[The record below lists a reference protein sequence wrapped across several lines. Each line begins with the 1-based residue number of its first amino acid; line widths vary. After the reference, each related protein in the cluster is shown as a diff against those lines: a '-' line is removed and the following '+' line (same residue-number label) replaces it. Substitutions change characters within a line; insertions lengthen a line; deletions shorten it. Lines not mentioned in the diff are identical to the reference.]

1 MPNTYTQ
8 LLFHVVFSTKNRE
21 RTLCHGHREL
31 LYRYIWGIQK
41 NLNCHLYRI
50 GGIDDHVHIL
60 SAIPTTLSLA
70 DYVKEV
76 KTGSSRWLKEQAE
89 FRRFEGWQDGYAA
102 FTASFLGKDSLI
114 EYIKGQTE
122 HHRTESL
129 LDEYRRLLRENGV
142 LYDERYLA

>member
-8 LLFHVVFSTKNRE
+8 LLFHVVFSTKNRL
-21 RTLCHGHREL
+21 RTLPDGHREI
-31 LYRYIWGIQK
+31 LYRYIWGIHNK
-41 NLNCHLYRI
+41 LNCHLYRI
-50 GGIDDHVHIL
+50 GGIEDHVHIL
-60 SAIPTTLSLA
+60 TATPTTLSLA

-89 FRRFEGWQDGYAA
+89 FRRFEGWQDGYGA
-102 FTASFLGKDSLI
+102 FTAAFSGKDPLI
-114 EYIKGQTE
+114 EYIKGQAE

-142 LYDERYLA
+142 PYDEQYLA